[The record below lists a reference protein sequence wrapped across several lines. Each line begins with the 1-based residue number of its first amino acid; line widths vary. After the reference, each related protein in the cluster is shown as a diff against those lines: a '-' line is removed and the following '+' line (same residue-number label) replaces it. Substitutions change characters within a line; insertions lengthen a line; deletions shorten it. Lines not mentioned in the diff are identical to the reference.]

1 VLCKEKD
8 VKYSRKE
15 RRRTIMGG
23 LKTLSIMQ
31 YQINAAKV
39 DSRISEESTII
50 LKVLKS
56 QTKKDFRNAVDQLLT
71 EDERNLVETAE
82 GLKLFP
88 QAINIFDDVIRRL
101 AIRFAELMDWPTSAL
116 ADVIEPRKK
125 VGTKHHYVT
134 LNLQSRNLKGHVVFR
149 IASLETVVS
158 RIPVSALRALD
169 ETKQYWQR
177 VVYLEPVFHEG
188 RAIHSF
194 SELKRLVCRPKDPII
209 AAYLGGGPLNYGYQI
224 PYSLTKSLATRKRS
238 KSSYSLVFLI
248 AHWD

>member
-1 VLCKEKD
+1 ME
-8 VKYSRKE
+8 
-15 RRRTIMGG
+15 G
-23 LKTLSIMQ
+23 LKTFPIKQHPM
-31 YQINAAKV
+31 NVAKDNSKV
-39 DSRISEESTII
+39 SEESTII

-56 QTKKDFRNAVDQLLT
+56 HTKEDFRNAVDELLT
-71 EDERNLVETAE
+71 EEERDLIDTAE

-88 QAINIFDDVIRRL
+88 QAINVFDDVIRRL
-101 AIRFAELMDWPTSAL
+101 SIRFAELMGWPTSAL

-134 LNLQSRNLKGHVVFR
+134 LNLHSRNLKGRVVFR

-177 VVYLEPVFHEG
+177 VVYLEPVFHQG
-188 RAIHSF
+188 KAIRSF
-194 SELKRLVCRPKDPII
+194 SELKRLVCRPKDPVI